1 MKKRMNDAV
10 VGIAVLV
17 VAALLLA
24 SLAWVKQADFGQRRK
39 EVIARVHDVGNAR
52 VGNAVVIRG
61 VVAGSIQAIELAPH
75 GWVHIRMR
83 LDRTVEMPADP
94 VVLLNESSLFGEW
107 QAAIESRSALPADQ
121 TVRAE
126 IADATGERGILPG
139 ASFPGIGKLTAVAGQ
154 IAGDVANVASRVQ
167 TAFDEQAARELRAS
181 IKNVAD
187 LSSVL
192 ASTVRAHA
200 GDLDTISVQLRSAV
214 SSLNKTAT
222 SVQRMAERIDTSA
235 QSGDLKHIVDNVT
248 AASTELRRATAQVS
262 DLTERLSKSEGR
274 LDSFLANG
282 DSILVK
288 VNSGK
293 GSLGMFVN
301 DPSLYRR
308 SDSLLV
314 QLQALIAD
322 IKANPGRYVRLR
334 IF

>member
-1 MKKRMNDAV
+1 MKKRINDAV

-17 VAALLLA
+17 VGALLIVA
-24 SLAWVKQADFGQRRK
+24 LAWVQQADLGGRRR

-61 VVAGSIQAIELAPH
+61 VIAGTIQSIELAPH
-75 GWVHIRMR
+75 GWVHLRMK
-83 LDRTVEMPADP
+83 LDRSVELPADP

-107 QAAIESRSALPADQ
+107 QASIEERGSLPPD
-121 TVRAE
+121 RDIRKE
-126 IADATGERGILPG
+126 IADASGERGVLPG
-139 ASFPGIGKLTAVAGQ
+139 AAFPGIGTLTAVAGQ
-154 IAGDVANVASRVQ
+154 IAGNVASVAGRVE

-192 ASTVRAHA
+192 AGTVRSHA
-200 GDLDTISVQLRSAV
+200 TDLDTIALQLRSAV
-214 SSLNKTAT
+214 TSLNRTAT
-222 SVQRMAERIDTSA
+222 SVQRMAERVDTSA
-235 QSGDLKHIVDNVT
+235 QSGDLSHIVDNVQV
-248 AASTELRRATAQVS
+248 ASAELRRATVQVS
-262 DLTERLSKSEGR
+262 DLMERFSKSQGR
-274 LDSFLANG
+274 LDTFLANG

-308 SDSLLV
+308 SDSLML

-322 IKANPGRYVRLR
+322 LKANPGRYIRLR

>member
-17 VAALLLA
+17 VTGLLLV
-24 SLAWVKQADFGQRRK
+24 SLAWVKQADFGKRRR

-61 VVAGSIQAIELAPH
+61 VVAGTIQAIELAPR

-83 LDRTVEMPADP
+83 LDRSVELPADP

-107 QAAIESRSALPADQ
+107 QAAIDSRSTLPPDQ
-121 TVRAE
+121 AIRNAIAE
-126 IADATGERGILPG
+126 ASGERGILPG

-187 LSSVL
+187 LSTVL
-192 ASTVRAHA
+192 ATTVRAHA
-200 GDLDTISVQLRSAV
+200 SDLDTISVQLRSAV
-214 SSLNKTAT
+214 SSLNRTAL
-222 SVQRMAERIDTSA
+222 SVQSMAERVDTSA
-235 QSGDLKHIVDNVT
+235 QSGDIRHIVDNVSS
-248 AASTELRRATAQVS
+248 ASDQLRHATEQVS
-262 DLTERLSKSEGR
+262 TLTNQLSKTQGR
-274 LDSFLANG
+274 LDTFLANG

-288 VNSGK
+288 VNSGQ
-293 GSLGMFVN
+293 GSLGLFVN
-301 DPSLYRR
+301 DPSFYHR

-314 QLQALIAD
+314 QLQALVAD

>member
-1 MKKRMNDAV
+1 MKKPMNDV
-10 VGIAVLV
+10 IVGIAVLAV
-17 VAALLLA
+17 VGALLA
-24 SLAWVKQADFGQRRK
+24 SLAWVQQADFGRRRR
-39 EVIARVHDVGNAR
+39 EVIARVRDVGNTR

-61 VVAGSIQAIELAPH
+61 VVAGTIQAIELAPN
-75 GWVHIRMR
+75 GWVHIRMK
-83 LDRTVEMPADP
+83 LDRSVELPADP

-107 QAAIESRSALPADQ
+107 QAAIDSRSALPNDQ
-121 TVRAE
+121 EVRKE
-126 IADATGERGILPG
+126 ISEAAGERGILPG

-167 TAFDEQAARELRAS
+167 TAFDDQAARELRAS

-187 LSSVL
+187 LSAVL
-192 ASTVRAHA
+192 AGTVRAHA
-200 GDLDTISVQLRSAV
+200 SDLDTVALQLRTAV
-214 SSLNKTAT
+214 SSINRTAT
-222 SVQRMAERIDTSA
+222 TVQRMAERIDTSA
-235 QSGDLKHIVDNVT
+235 QSGDVKHIVDNVS
-248 AASTELRRATAQVS
+248 AASTELRRATTQVS
-262 DLTERLSKSEGR
+262 DLAERFSKSQGR
-274 LDSFLANG
+274 LDTFLAIG

-293 GSLGMFVN
+293 GSLGMLLN

-314 QLQALIAD
+314 ELQSLIAD